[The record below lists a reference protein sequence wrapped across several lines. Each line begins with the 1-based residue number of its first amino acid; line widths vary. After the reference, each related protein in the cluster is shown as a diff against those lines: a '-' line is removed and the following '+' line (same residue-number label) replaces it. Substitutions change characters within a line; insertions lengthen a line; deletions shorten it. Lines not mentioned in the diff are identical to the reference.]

1 MSMTSDQTKTITIF
15 SDVIVITSPIYDSNR
30 TKWTLETSDFK
41 LLEYVREVREVH
53 RKKQKA
59 HKYMN
64 VVIIILCNVMLS
76 LRKGSLR
83 TVQF

>member
-1 MSMTSDQTKTITIF
+1 MTSDQTKTITIF

>member
-1 MSMTSDQTKTITIF
+1 M
-15 SDVIVITSPIYDSNR
+15 TSPIYDSNR

-41 LLEYVREVREVH
+41 LLEYVRKVHEVH

-59 HKYMN
+59 HEYMN

-83 TVQF
+83 TAQF